1 MIKKTIL
8 VTLILLIMCQYVK
21 SESILKIFNFA
32 GWRIPEISRFQ
43 RDPLLKEI
51 PGNDQ
56 PEIVIEH
63 YVLKD
68 QDKDYTI
75 YNKISINRI
84 QTTFSENIDSF
95 ERELVNSFDIILS
108 KSDSTIRF
116 YRIFSNSQSNALSYY
131 RNQMD
136 FKKYHLGFDGGLE
149 SGEDSFYYT
158 LDYDNDGI
166 FETKIWGDTSEN
178 DDPNKQINLILNDYL
193 EKREKAQD
201 QCTLKVLNLKR
212 NWLKFIE
219 NPSNDTL
226 KQVYEA
232 FPEKEIGIWMKKVE
246 QITLKVKS
254 DGVVEESQNVYKS
267 LEEWKGK
274 SLFCEGKAS
283 KEEKLLLRHISE
295 NLHLISREFLYGNP
309 YALLFTFKLYPVLSG
324 NRGLKLDQMLVCF
337 CLMQPEKFL
346 KELKV
351 HSNLI
356 KVDQA
361 LDRTIGYENIGLL
374 NNAKREIEILLKTI
388 QCVKN
393 SDLKDIK
400 KECIDY
406 LIRRQK
412 DLNNN

>member
-1 MIKKTIL
+1 MIKKTIFA
-8 VTLILLIMCQYVK
+8 TLILLIMCQSGK
-21 SESILKIFNFA
+21 SESILKLFNFA

-43 RDPLLKEI
+43 RDPVLKEM
-51 PGNDQ
+51 PGNEQ
-56 PEIVIEH
+56 PEIAIEH

-68 QDKDYTI
+68 QDKDYTM
-75 YNKISINRI
+75 YNKISNNSR

-95 ERELVNSFDIILS
+95 EREVINSFDIILS
-108 KSDSTIRF
+108 KSDNTIRL
-116 YRIFSNSQSNALSYY
+116 YRIFSISQSNALSYY

-149 SGEDSFYYT
+149 SGEDSFYFI

-178 DDPNKQINLILNDYL
+178 DEPNKQINLILKDYL
-193 EKREKAQD
+193 EKREKERD

-232 FPEKEIGIWMKKVE
+232 FPEKEIGMWLKKIE
-246 QITLKVKS
+246 KITLKVKS
-254 DGVVEESQNVYKS
+254 NGVVEESQYVFKS
-267 LEEWKGK
+267 LEEWKEQ

-309 YALLFTFKLYPVLSG
+309 YALLFAFKLYPILSG
-324 NRGLKLDQMLVCF
+324 NRALKLDQMLVCF

-361 LDRTIGYENIGLL
+361 LDRTIGYENLGLL
-374 NNAKREIEILLKTI
+374 NNAKREIDILLKTI
-388 QCVKN
+388 RSVKN
-393 SDLKDIK
+393 NDLIDIK
-400 KECIDY
+400 KECINY